1 VKLNLSKS
9 STTTKLVASNTI
21 NKFPMDIQETINAHH
36 GHHHRPIHYSLCR
49 VEMSLPF
56 MKLQPN
62 VSIHN
67 WLHYFILIQSYSSK
81 SLVFFH
87 FFLHFRFHHLP
98 ILCQS
103 WTIRHPRPP
112 LASPKR
118 RRWHPLRSW
127 TMAVDISMAAKNSWL
142 EQKNISFTIWLF
154 NIAMENHHF

>member
-1 VKLNLSKS
+1 MKLNLSKS

-81 SLVFFH
+81 SLVFFS
-87 FFLHFRFHHLP
+87 FFFYIFGFTIYLSFVNHEPSATHAHLLHLRKGVGGIRCDPGQWLLIYQWQPRILGLNRKIYHLP
-98 ILCQS
+98 SGYL
-103 WTIRHPRPP
+103 T
-112 LASPKR
+112 
-118 RRWHPLRSW
+118 
-127 TMAVDISMAAKNSWL
+127 
-142 EQKNISFTIWLF
+142 
-154 NIAMENHHF
+154 

>member
-1 VKLNLSKS
+1 MKLNLSKS

-87 FFLHFRFHHLP
+87 FFFTFSVSTSTYPLSIMNHP
-98 ILCQS
+98 PPTPTSCISEKASVASAAILDNGC
-103 WTIRHPRPP
+103 
-112 LASPKR
+112 
-118 RRWHPLRSW
+118 
-127 TMAVDISMAAKNSWL
+127 
-142 EQKNISFTIWLF
+142 
-154 NIAMENHHF
+154 